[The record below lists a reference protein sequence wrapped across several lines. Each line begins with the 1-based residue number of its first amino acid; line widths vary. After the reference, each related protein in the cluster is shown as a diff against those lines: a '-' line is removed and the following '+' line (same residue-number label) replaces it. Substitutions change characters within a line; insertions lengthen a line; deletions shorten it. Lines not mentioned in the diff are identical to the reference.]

1 MKSIKTLLKPRKIA
15 VLQVKNFVNVETVE
29 KYGVKKKIKAFSADF
44 LKINWKCLFVILML
58 KQRFSKIYRTVQM
71 A

>member
-29 KYGVKKKIKAFSADF
+29 KYGVKKIKAFSADF

>member
-1 MKSIKTLLKPRKIA
+1 MVS
-15 VLQVKNFVNVETVE
+15 
-29 KYGVKKKIKAFSADF
+29 KKIKAFSADF

>member
-1 MKSIKTLLKPRKIA
+1 M
-15 VLQVKNFVNVETVE
+15 KNFVNVETVE
-29 KYGVKKKIKAFSADF
+29 KYGVKKIKAFSADF